1 MPFVFAD
8 ERGAGLGSAELL
20 VAAGLIFGAWLSHR
34 AGYFIGR
41 RFDPK
46 DEAFGRQLALVRG
59 VTQALVAFLVGFAFA
74 GAGSRFIERA
84 DLIVTEANALGTAWL
99 RADALSDPAQRD
111 LKEALREYTQDR
123 SAALGTNDRDEI
135 QKLLT
140 KVTGLHQRMWRMA
153 VKATEGNPALMLFVL
168 PPLNEVIDLHT
179 THLALARRHWPL
191 PIMVVLLA
199 AAALSYGL
207 VGFGT
212 GRSRRKF
219 SPLDSIYGVVLAIA
233 MWMVIDLDYARRGI
247 LQVPNTPLVE
257 TLNAMK

>member
-1 MPFVFAD
+1 MPSALEG
-8 ERGAGLGSAELL
+8 ERGRRLGTAELL
-20 VAAGLIFGAWLSHR
+20 VAAGLILGAWLSHR

-46 DEAFGRQLALVRG
+46 DEAFGQQLALVRG

-99 RADALSDPAQRD
+99 RADVLSDPAHRD
-111 LKEALREYTQDR
+111 LKEALRDYTQDR
-123 SAALGTNDRDEI
+123 AVALGTNDRDEI
-135 QKLLT
+135 QKRLA
-140 KVTGLHQRMWRMA
+140 KVGGLQERMWRA
-153 VKATEGNPALMLFVL
+153 AIKGTEGNPALMLVVL

-199 AAALSYGL
+199 TAALSYGL

-219 SPLDSIYGVVLAIA
+219 SPLDSVYGVVLAIA
-233 MWMVIDLDYARRGI
+233 MWMVIDLDYARRGV